1 MANPAKRRVSDTV
14 GDGDGGADAS
24 ADGAASSTPTT
35 SKRVTPPKAKAAAR
49 RYTPPPP
56 ESRRP
61 PPRRWVPFAMFG
73 LWALGLVLIVTN
85 YMGVLPG
92 SADGGNGWYLIAGL
106 VAILGGIVAATQ
118 HR

>member
-14 GDGDGGADAS
+14 GDGDADAPS
-24 ADGAASSTPTT
+24 GAAAPSTPTS
-35 SKRVTPPKAKAAAR
+35 SKRVTPPKAKAAAK
-49 RYTPPPP
+49 RYTPPSP

-61 PPRRWVPFAMFG
+61 PSRRWVPFVMFG
-73 LWALGLVLIVTN
+73 LWALGLVLIMTN
-85 YMGVLPG
+85 YMGILPG

>member
-1 MANPAKRRVSDTV
+1 MANPAKRKVSDTAD
-14 GDGDGGADAS
+14 GGSDGTSDGDGSTGA
-24 ADGAASSTPTT
+24 PTT
-35 SKRVTPPKAKAAAR
+35 SKRVTPPKAKAAAAK

-56 ESRRP
+56 EARRP
-61 PPRRWVPFAMFG
+61 RSRRWVPFAMFG
-73 LWALGLVLIVTN
+73 LWALGLILIMTN

-92 SADGGNGWYLIAGL
+92 SSDGGNGWYLIAGL

>member
-1 MANPAKRRVSDTV
+1 MANPAKRRVSDTA
-14 GDGDGGADAS
+14 GDGSSDAPGGTAVP
-24 ADGAASSTPTT
+24 STSTT
-35 SKRVTPPKAKAAAR
+35 SKRVTPPKAKAAAK

-61 PPRRWVPFAMFG
+61 PARRWVPFAMFG

-106 VAILGGIVAATQ
+106 VAILGGIIAATQ